1 MDEKKLCV
9 KISGSINYYLRYYD
23 RKKSDEE
30 LLEDYLYCTLEG
42 ENGKY
47 EYLDKQ
53 TFEFIELNDAILEK
67 AINAFKERLKKKR
80 EKEKTK
86 EIDKNFNKNKEI
98 KTKKSEVIDFNRY
111 KKL

>member
-1 MDEKKLCV
+1 M
-9 KISGSINYYLRYYD
+9 
-23 RKKSDEE
+23 
-30 LLEDYLYCTLEG
+30 T
-42 ENGKY
+42 
-47 EYLDKQ
+47 
-53 TFEFIELNDAILEK
+53 
-67 AINAFKERLKKKR
+67 

>member
-1 MDEKKLCV
+1 MDEKKLWV

-80 EKEKTK
+80 E
-86 EIDKNFNKNKEI
+86 I